1 MQLLCI
7 DPGFASFGYATL
19 LFADRSPVRVG
30 EFGVIRTAKSAKKHH
45 VLSVEDNL
53 RRAHEI
59 AAKLRWLATR
69 GRTVGI
75 CAEAMSFPRSS
86 SVAAKMAMAWGILA
100 SLSEAT
106 AIPILQAS
114 PQEVKKSVCGVK
126 TATKEEVISAVQR
139 LYPETVAKSEGLPQG
154 IWEHCYDAVAVGHLM
169 LTSDTVRMARLSG

>member
-19 LFADRSPVRVG
+19 VFEHRSSVRVG
-30 EFGVIRTAKSAKKHH
+30 EFGVVRTAKASKKQH

-59 AAKLRWLATR
+59 AAKARWLVTR
-69 GRTVGI
+69 GHTVGI

-114 PQEVKKSVCGVK
+114 PQEVKKAVCGVK
-126 TATKEEVISAVQR
+126 TATKDEVIAAVQR
-139 LYPETVAKSEGLPQG
+139 LYPETAAMCAELPRG
-154 IWEHCYDAVAVGHLM
+154 VWEHPHDAVAVGHLM
-169 LTSDTVRMARLSG
+169 LTSDTVRMARLAG